1 MRDQNYP
8 YLYETH
14 CHTCWCS
21 GCGVSTPYEMASA
34 YYEAG
39 YAGMI
44 FTDHFLL
51 GNTAVPKDWSWDK
64 KAGRYYEPYLAAR
77 EWAEGKDFDVLFG
90 IEHNYGHGKEVLTYG
105 IDLDFLL
112 AHPDIHLLPLSEYAA
127 LVHEAGGF
135 LSMAHPFRDRG
146 YIDPDYPPEPQYLDA
161 LEVFNYHN
169 YPDENRKAVDL
180 ARETG
185 LPGTS
190 GGDVHIHTDEGI
202 TRAGIAFPQRVRNNQ
217 ELVAALKSRDYR
229 IVYDE
234 KLIPC
239 TFSS

>member
-1 MRDQNYP
+1 MTVENYP

-21 GCGVSTPYEMASA
+21 GCGVSTPYEMAGA

-44 FTDHFLL
+44 FTDHFLR
-51 GNTAVPKDWSWDK
+51 GNTAVPKDWPWEK
-64 KAGRYYEPYLAAR
+64 KVSRYYDVYLAAR
-77 EWAEGKDFDVLFG
+77 EWAKGKDFDVLFG

-112 AHPDIHLLPLSEYAA
+112 KYPDIDRLPLSEYSR
-127 LVHEAGGF
+127 LVHECGGF
-135 LSMAHPFRDRG
+135 LSMAHPFRDRD
-146 YIDPDYPPEPQYLDA
+146 YIDMSVGPEPQYLDA

-169 YPDENRKAVDL
+169 YPEENEKAVEL

-190 GGDVHIHTDEGI
+190 GGAVHIYTDGGI
-202 TRAGIAFPQRVRNNQ
+202 NNSGIALPKRARTGE
-217 ELVAALKSRDYR
+217 ELVELLRARDYR
-229 IVYDE
+229 LVYEGRLMDCNI
-234 KLIPC
+234 L
-239 TFSS
+239 